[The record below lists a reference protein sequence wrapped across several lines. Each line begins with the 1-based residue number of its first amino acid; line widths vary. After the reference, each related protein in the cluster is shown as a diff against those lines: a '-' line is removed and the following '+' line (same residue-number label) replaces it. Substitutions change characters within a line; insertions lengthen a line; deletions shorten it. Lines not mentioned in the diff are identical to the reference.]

1 MIIKLFHTELEDA
14 LITSNTF
21 ISNYK
26 EHDIEVEN
34 YIYIVEK
41 GFLLI
46 LVI

>member
-21 ISNYK
+21 LDKYK
-26 EHDIEVEN
+26 HYNIDVED
-34 YIYIVEK
+34 YIYVVEK

-46 LVI
+46 FVI